1 MSIARHHAEWLN
13 LIDISGPFLTID
25 VLTRE
30 FPQELDYNPYVRPEL
45 KSAYEE
51 WREDQ
56 ESYNPNSAI
65 HNRWIGYV
73 MDTVLEHQLEVNMG
87 TGQAIPPDLKLVSRE
102 FGEVRPQIVV
112 HNVDE
117 PAQARMLVL
126 AYPYNQSLERQV
138 HGNASAASPATQM
151 MELLHATDVRLGL
164 VTNGEQWMLVYAKPG
179 ETTSFITWYA
189 DLWIK
194 EALTLRA
201 FISLLGIARFFMSED
216 KTLEALMAESASAQ
230 HEVTDQLGYQV
241 REAVEILIQ
250 AIDRIDK
257 ARNRE
262 LLVDVNEDRLYE
274 AALTVMMR
282 LVFLMSAEERELLLL
297 GDPIYDQHYAVTTL
311 RAQLREVADLYG
323 EEILARRFDAWSRLL
338 AMFRAVHG
346 GIQHENLR
354 LPAYGGSLFDPDRFP
369 FLEGRESGTHWSTS
383 NAVPLSINNRTTLH
397 LLEALQILRVKIPG
411 GGMAEA
417 RRLSFRALS
426 VTQIGH
432 VYEGLLDH
440 EARRADDYILGM
452 TGTNHSEPEIALS
465 ELEDFDDR
473 ADLEKFLKD
482 ATGRSNIS
490 TIRRMLDGYL
500 DAERARQLSIVCGT
514 DDDLYNRVL
523 PYLNLIRDDDRGR
536 PYLVFPGGVYV
547 TAGATRRATGTH
559 YTPESLTIPIVKHTL
574 EPLVYRGP
582 AEGWDEADWQLK
594 SPSELLE
601 LKICDMAM
609 GSGAFLV
616 QVVEYLSDRLLEA
629 WEQTAQAEDKDKDIT
644 KIIPRV
650 LPHGERS
657 EGQLRE
663 EIITLDDRKTLAKRL
678 VADRCIYGVDKNPL
692 AVEMGKLSLWLITL
706 SKGRAF
712 TFLDHALKC
721 GDSLVGVSIEQLR
734 YWKLHPERNS
744 DGEITEME
752 QMIGQRLQPIIDFA
766 IEKRR
771 QLESFTVMN
780 LGDQQAKEQLHN
792 EAEAATAYLKTA
804 ADHLI
809 AETMGVS
816 EGSVLADVVETFRAL
831 EGEADLIADL
841 RDYPL
846 TPPDGL
852 DFLPF
857 HWELEYP
864 EVFQR
869 GGFDAFVGNPPFI
882 AGRFISGQIGEKYFS
897 FLSDTFIGAK
907 GQTDICAY
915 FVRQAWQYSNLQSFT
930 GLIATNSI
938 SQGDTRKSSL
948 DFIINDNGIIYRAVA
963 SSRWPG
969 SANVY
974 ISSIWLSHSGFQG
987 DRFLN
992 HTKVKEIDTT
1002 LGETMQM
1009 GAPEDLMPQVVGAS
1023 KGTGL
1028 GGEYFLVDRSEID
1041 KLQKVFR
1048 DRQLIKSYI
1057 IGRELMSLP
1066 EIEPLSYCIDFGDSN
1081 LEEAKE
1087 HSDILNYMQ
1096 KILENTQKDP
1106 QKKLAG
1112 KWWRHRRSARGLYD
1126 QIDVLN
1132 LKRIIAKSQTTSTWA
1147 FVKLPVGWV
1156 YDQTLIV
1163 FVMQNE
1169 AYYSVLQSSLHE
1181 EWAWRYGSTLKTDL
1195 TYSPSR
1201 VFVNFPFPINFSY
1214 LEVIGERYHETR
1226 RKIMLNRQEGLT
1238 DIYNRF
1244 HESEEDAED
1253 IQNLRDLHVE
1263 MDEAVASA
1271 YGWDDLDLGHD
1282 FHETAQGVRFTISEQ
1297 ARREVLTRL
1306 LKLNHERY
1314 AQECHEGLHKPKDCA
1329 TFFAE
1334 HPEYQRKG
1342 KVDWDRMKKR
1352 KKVEDQPE
1360 QQELFDDD
1368 NPQKRL
1374 F

>member
-1 MSIARHHAEWLN
+1 MTSTARHHAEWLN

-56 ESYNPNSAI
+56 ESDRPDPAI

-73 MDTVLEHQLEVNMG
+73 MDTVLEHQSDVNLA

-117 PAQARMLVL
+117 PAQARLLVL

-164 VTNGEQWMLVYAKPG
+164 VTNGEQWMLVHAKPG

-297 GDPIYDQHYAVTTL
+297 GDQIYDQHYAVTTL

-323 EEILARRFDAWSRLL
+323 EEILERRFDAWSRLL
-338 AMFRAVHG
+338 AVFRGVHG

-369 FLEGRESGTHWSTS
+369 FLEGRESGTHWRTS
-383 NAVPLSINNRTTLH
+383 NAVPLTIDNRTTLH

-440 EARRADDYILGM
+440 EARRADDFVLGFEGTKYKDPEISLGM
-452 TGTNHSEPEIALS
+452 
-465 ELEDFDDR
+465 LEGFNSR
-473 ADLEKFLKD
+473 TDLESFLTSE
-482 ATGRSNIS
+482 TGRSAS
-490 TIRRMLDGYL
+490 AIRNGLNNDP
-500 DAERARQLSIVCGT
+500 DPERVRRLRIVCGGN
-514 DDDLYNRVL
+514 DELYNHVV
-523 PYLNLIRDDDRGR
+523 PYLNLLRDDDRGK

-594 SPSELLE
+594 TPAELLE

-629 WEQTAQAEDKDKDIT
+629 WEQTAQAEDKDINE
-644 KIIPRV
+644 IIPRV

-663 EIITLDDRKTLAKRL
+663 EIISPDDRKTLAKRL

-721 GDSLVGVSIEQLR
+721 GDSLVGVNMEQLR
-734 YWKLHPERNS
+734 YWNLHPE
-744 DGEITEME
+744 GQEEMFV
-752 QMIGQRLQPIIDFA
+752 GNLLQPIIDYA

-780 LGDQQAKEQLHN
+780 VGDQQAKAQLFA

-816 EGSVLADVVETFRAL
+816 EGSILADVVATFKAL
-831 EGEADLIADL
+831 EDADDLIAVLHDHT
-841 RDYPL
+841 L
-846 TPPDGL
+846 TEPDGL
-852 DFLPF
+852 GFLPF

-869 GGFDAFVGNPPFI
+869 GGFDAFVGNPPFVG
-882 AGRFISGQIGEKYFS
+882 GRRISTNFGSEYSQ
-897 FLSDTFIGAK
+897 FLRDNWSHAK
-907 GQTDICAY
+907 GAADICAY
-915 FVRQAWQYSNLQSFT
+915 FFLTAYKLLSIFGRQ

-938 SQGDTRKSSL
+938 SEGATLKVGL
-948 DFIINDNGIIYRAVA
+948 DYIVETNGIIYRAIRNQ
-963 SSRWPG
+963 SWPG
-969 SANVY
+969 NATVSVHIIWIANGGFRGDLYIDGEIAPY
-974 ISSIWLSHSGFQG
+974 ISSKLDAIQYIGEPYNLHNNAGLCFQG
-987 DRFLN
+987 TLVNGDGFVITPQEKDELVAKDSRNADVLFPFLN
-992 HTKVKEIDTT
+992 GQDLNSNMDQKPNRWVINFEDWSFDTANEYSDCMKILVERVKPHRDAIVEKDQQVHEYDFWKFWDKRLESYEKV
-1002 LGETMQM
+1002 
-1009 GAPEDLMPQVVGAS
+1009 
-1023 KGTGL
+1023 
-1028 GGEYFLVDRSEID
+1028 
-1041 KLQKVFR
+1041 
-1048 DRQLIKSYI
+1048 RQLDRVLVTALTSKY
-1057 IGRELMSLP
+1057 
-1066 EIEPLSYCIDFGDSN
+1066 
-1081 LEEAKE
+1081 
-1087 HSDILNYMQ
+1087 LN
-1096 KILENTQKDP
+1096 
-1106 QKKLAG
+1106 
-1112 KWWRHRRSARGLYD
+1112 
-1126 QIDVLN
+1126 
-1132 LKRIIAKSQTTSTWA
+1132 WA
-1147 FVKLPVGWV
+1147 FVDADWIYSHACGVTISDSSG
-1156 YDQTLIV
+1156 I
-1163 FVMQNE
+1163 FV
-1169 AYYSVLQSSLHE
+1169 VLQSTFHDI
-1181 EWAWRYGSTLKTDL
+1181 WARTYGSTLETRL
-1195 TYSPSR
+1195 RYTPR
-1201 VFVNFPFPINFSY
+1201 NVFENFPFPLVMSAIDD
-1214 LEVIGERYHETR
+1214 IGERYHETR
-1226 RKIMLNRQEGLT
+1226 REIMLNRQEGLT
-1238 DIYNRF
+1238 DTYNRF
-1244 HESEEDAED
+1244 HDPEEDAED

-1263 MDEAVASA
+1263 MDEAVAAA

-1282 FHETAQGVRFTISEQ
+1282 FHETAQGVRFTISEK

-1329 TFFAE
+1329 QFFAE

-1342 KVDWDRMKKR
+1342 KVDWDRLMKR
-1352 KKVEDQPE
+1352 KSAEDQPE
-1360 QQELFDDD
+1360 QKELFDDD

>member
-51 WREDQ
+51 WRDDQ
-56 ESYNPNSAI
+56 ESDRPDPAI

-73 MDTVLEHQLEVNMG
+73 MDTVLEHQPDVNMA

-102 FGEVRPQIVV
+102 FGEVRPQIVI

-117 PAQARMLVL
+117 PSQARLLVL

-164 VTNGEQWMLVYAKPG
+164 VTNGEQWMLVHAKPG

-297 GDPIYDQHYAVTTL
+297 GDQIYDQHYAVTTL

-323 EEILARRFDAWSRLL
+323 EEILERRFDAWSRLL
-338 AMFRAVHG
+338 AVFRGVHG

-369 FLEGRESGTHWSTS
+369 FLEGRESGTHWRTS
-383 NAVPLSINNRTTLH
+383 NDVPLTIDNRTTLH

-440 EARRADDYILGM
+440 EARRADDYVLGFE
-452 TGTNHSEPEIALS
+452 GTKYKDPEIPLAI
-465 ELEDFDDR
+465 LEGFDSR
-473 ADLEKFLKD
+473 TDLENFLTSE
-482 ATGRSNIS
+482 TGRSAS
-490 TIRRMLDGYL
+490 AIRNGLNNDP
-500 DAERARQLSIVCGT
+500 DPERVRRLRIVCGT
-514 DDDLYNRVL
+514 DTELFDHVV
-523 PYLNLIRDDDRGR
+523 PFLNLLRDDDRGK

-594 SPSELLE
+594 TPAELLE

-629 WEQTAQAEDKDKDIT
+629 WEQIAQTEDKDINE
-644 KIIPRV
+644 IIPRV

-663 EIITLDDRKTLAKRL
+663 EIISPDDRKTLAKRL

-692 AVEMGKLSLWLITL
+692 AVEMGKLSLWLTTL

-721 GDSLVGVSIEQLR
+721 GDSLVGVNMEQLR

-744 DGEITEME
+744 DGEIVEME
-752 QMIGQRLQPIIDFA
+752 QMIGQRLQPIIDYA

-780 LGDQQAKEQLHN
+780 VGDQQAKAQLFA

-816 EGSVLADVVETFRAL
+816 EGSILADVVATFKAIAD
-831 EGEADLIADL
+831 EDDLIVALSDH
-841 RDYPL
+841 PL
-846 TPPDGL
+846 QTPDGL
-852 DFLPF
+852 DFPPF
-857 HWELEYP
+857 HWGLEYP

-869 GGFDAFVGNPPFI
+869 GGFDAFVGNPPFMGGQFITGAFGRSYREHLVNVI
-882 AGRFISGQIGEKYFS
+882 AEGQRGSADF
-897 FLSDTFIGAK
+897 
-907 GQTDICAY
+907 CAY
-915 FVRQAWQYSNLQSFT
+915 FFLQNFNSLRAT
-930 GLIATNSI
+930 GCFGLLATKTISEGETRSI
-938 SQGDTRKSSL
+938 SLEKIVKHKHGTV
-948 DFIINDNGIIYRAVA
+948 YRAVR
-963 SSRWPG
+963 SRQWPG
-969 SANVY
+969 DASLEIAHVFITKKTWNGNFVLEDQNVEGITDFLYPPTEVHGEPYKLRANENKSY
-974 ISSIWLSHSGFQG
+974 QGSIPL
-987 DRFLN
+987 
-992 HTKVKEIDTT
+992 
-1002 LGETMQM
+1002 
-1009 GAPEDLMPQVVGAS
+1009 
-1023 KGTGL
+1023 GTGFVL
-1028 GGEYFLVDRSEID
+1028 ESSEAE
-1041 KLQKVFR
+1041 
-1048 DRQLIKSYI
+1048 QLITMDRKNRDVLFPYMN
-1057 IGRELMSLP
+1057 G
-1066 EIEPLSYCIDFGDSN
+1066 
-1081 LEEAKE
+1081 
-1087 HSDILNYMQ
+1087 SDLNS
-1096 KILENTQKDP
+1096 
-1106 QKKLAG
+1106 
-1112 KWWRHRRSARGLYD
+1112 RYD
-1126 QIDVLN
+1126 Q
-1132 LKRIIAKSQTTSTWA
+1132 
-1147 FVKLPVGWV
+1147 
-1156 YDQTLIV
+1156 
-1163 FVMQNE
+1163 
-1169 AYYSVLQSSLHE
+1169 
-1181 EWAWRYGSTLKTDL
+1181 
-1195 TYSPSR
+1195 SPSR
-1201 VFVNFPFPINFSY
+1201 WVINFEDRDEEAASYYTEPMRIVRNTVKPQRETNNRKVYREKWWQHAERRPALYEHLSRHSITFICSEVTKHLCFALVPTGIVFTANLDVFPEATFGDFACMQSWLHDGWARLYSSYLETRLKYSPGNAFETFPFPSDVAS
-1214 LEVIGERYHETR
+1214 LEAIGESYHETR
-1226 RKIMLNRQEGLT
+1226 REIMLNRQEGLT
-1238 DIYNRF
+1238 DTYNRF
-1244 HESEEDAED
+1244 HDPEEDAED
-1253 IQNLRDLHVE
+1253 IQNLRGLHVE
-1263 MDEAVASA
+1263 MDNAVASA
-1271 YGWDDLDLGHD
+1271 YGWDDLDLEHD
-1282 FHETAQGVRFTISEQ
+1282 FHETAQGVRFTISEK

-1329 TFFAE
+1329 QFFAE

-1342 KVDWDRMKKR
+1342 KVDWEALKKR

-1360 QQELFDDD
+1360 QLDMFEDD

-1374 F
+1374 L